1 MFFHVNIKNMKHIKY
16 SCLLILSFSLILLI
30 GENHAA
36 RYGNALLKVY
46 HTLPFGLKLTYIN
59 TYMITDQNREGY
71 LYERSKYSEM
81 VPVVDSIVGYSCNTR
96 KDMLSLYI
104 YSEHKPLRLDY
115 SSYDM
120 VVNKTPVVAEFH
132 SCDENTILLREKP
145 TIIYYWRAVA
155 FLLILAMCGMTAWL
169 MFYILRLLVKR
180 FLH

>member
-1 MFFHVNIKNMKHIKY
+1 MKHIKY
-16 SCLLILSFSLILLI
+16 GCLLILSFSLILLM

-59 TYMITDQNREGY
+59 TYIITDQNRESY
-71 LYERSKYSEM
+71 LCETSEYSEM
-81 VPVVDSIVGYSCNTR
+81 IPVVDSIVGYGYSAK

-115 SSYDM
+115 TSYDM
-120 VVNKTPVVAEFH
+120 VVNKTPVIAEFH
-132 SCDENTILLREKP
+132 SYDGNTILLREEP
-145 TIIYYWRAVA
+145 TIIYYWRAIA
-155 FLLILAMCGMTAWL
+155 FVLILAMCGMTAWL
-169 MFYILRLLVKR
+169 SFYILRLLVKR